1 MMEDSARR
9 RQIGDVLE
17 MGDRSFIFDGEK
29 WQPSVSPAGQAL
41 IQQLGERAEPLH
53 FGERMATGGMPQG
66 WPVQVVVS
74 PPDYDRQAKTF
85 ITVWLKYLLLLFAV
99 VGVVGLLFMLIS
111 GGVFAAIVTALF

>member
-53 FGERMATGGMPQG
+53 FGERMGSGGMPQG